1 MLSGRPAPTSARSAV
16 PDKHPVRPSAPTAAT
31 GSAAPRVQSGE
42 RAATGCL
49 TSARDAAAAYPC
61 LRHQRTN
68 GLAIAGLVLGIL
80 WFYWIGSVLALIFGY
95 VSKGQ
100 IDSSDGTQ

>member
-1 MLSGRPAPTSARSAV
+1 MPP
-16 PDKHPVRPSAPTAAT
+16 
-31 GSAAPRVQSGE
+31 
-42 RAATGCL
+42 
-49 TSARDAAAAYPC
+49 AAYPC
-61 LRHQRTN
+61 LRQQRTN
-68 GLAIAGLVLGIL
+68 GLAIAGLVLGIV